1 MKLMSIIRMTNYNI
15 FKIKLIILMNQILEH
30 ISKDIGVIKNNL
42 VNQ

>member
-15 FKIKLIILMNQILEH
+15 LKIKLIILMNQILEH

>member
-1 MKLMSIIRMTNYNI
+1 MSIIRMTNYNI
-15 FKIKLIILMNQILEH
+15 LKIKLIILIYQILEH